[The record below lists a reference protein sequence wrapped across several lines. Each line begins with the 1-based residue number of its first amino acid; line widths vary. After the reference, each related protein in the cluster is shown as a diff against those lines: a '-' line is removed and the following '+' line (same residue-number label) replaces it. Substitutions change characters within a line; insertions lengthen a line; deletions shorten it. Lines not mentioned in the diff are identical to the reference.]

1 MNMTTQRIRAVVF
14 VDVGVSR
21 TETPQ
26 RLAARL
32 EPILRA
38 NGIEFFNNPS
48 TSPEGDYLV
57 IRWGATRMA
66 HLDEGAKGI
75 LNPAERIHFNAD
87 DKRGAHKAMLDAGVS
102 TPKFWTTWEEAK
114 AQATQLGCDLL
125 RRRLHHTRGRDI
137 LRVKPTDD
145 LPRKRRS
152 GYYVQLL
159 DKDAEFRLHMF
170 EGKCIGMAQKLN
182 TSGQG
187 DPLIWND
194 DHGWE
199 FRYIPAGEREG
210 IPHYAKM
217 VEESAKALK
226 AIGLNFGAVDLIMV
240 KGQPYILEVNTA
252 PALHQTKRYSN
263 AIVRWV
269 ERIIGHKLDIPSVA
283 EPEGEELQ

>member
-1 MNMTTQRIRAVVF
+1 MTAPKIKAVVF

-32 EPILRA
+32 EPILKA
-38 NGIEFFNNPS
+38 NDIEFYNNPS
-48 TSPEGDYLV
+48 TKPDGDYLV
-57 IRWGATRMA
+57 IRWGATRMS
-66 HLDEGAKGI
+66 HLDSEAKEI
-75 LNPAERIHFNAD
+75 LNPAERIAHNAN
-87 DKRGAHKAMLDAGVS
+87 DKRAAHKAMLDAGVS
-102 TPKFWTTWEEAK
+102 TPKFWTTWEAAK
-114 AQATQLGCDLL
+114 AAGKELGCDLL
-125 RRRLHHTRGRDI
+125 RRRLHHTRGKDI
-137 LRVKPTDD
+137 IRVKPTDN
-145 LPRKRRS
+145 LPRRRRS

-170 EGKCIGMAQKLN
+170 GSDCIGMAQKLN

-199 FRYIPAGEREG
+199 FKYIPQDEREQV
-210 IPHYAKM
+210 PYYNEM
-217 VEESAKALK
+217 VAESAKALK

-252 PALHQTKRYSN
+252 PALHQTKRYSK
-263 AIVRWV
+263 AMIKWIQRIV
-269 ERIIGHKLDIPSVA
+269 GHELDIPSTP
-283 EPEGEELQ
+283 EPEGEALQ